1 MRAPPS
7 REKLGAAAR
16 CRGCIAAAWSA
27 RCELHPHRTRSG
39 ELAHAIISADVVLLR
54 TRILWERTEEGSAK
68 DNIYSD
74 FLYEEPTCRGV
85 IFALTPVL

>member
-68 DNIYSD
+68 DNLFGFIVRSRPHGHRD
-74 FLYEEPTCRGV
+74 VFDQQQ
-85 IFALTPVL
+85 